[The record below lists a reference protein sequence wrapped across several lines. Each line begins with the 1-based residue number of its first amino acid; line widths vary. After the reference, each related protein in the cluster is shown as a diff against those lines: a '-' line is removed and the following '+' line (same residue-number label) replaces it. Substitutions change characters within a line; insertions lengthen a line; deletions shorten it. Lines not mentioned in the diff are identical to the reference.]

1 MAFVHDFG
9 MDAAG
14 VYTNIDKLID
24 AFNSAQEA
32 EGIKKTFA
40 EDENVGKSVSK
51 RSDNNIQ
58 LPEQT
63 KKKGGWF
70 CGVFMTEDDDFDD
83 DDENGIYVCEY
94 CDKLGYHQKYRPEIC
109 DSCRACDTCNQY
121 EIGDCS
127 GCSYSIYR
135 DGEYY
140 RDKISESELM
150 SDKDIELFQ
159 IIESEEI
166 CERFKRKNGVVTKQ
180 R

>member
-14 VYTNIDKLID
+14 NFINIDKLVE
-24 AFNSAQEA
+24 AFSSAQEA
-32 EGIKKTFA
+32 EGITKTF
-40 EDENVGKSVSK
+40 EENENVIKSVKTS
-51 RSDNNIQ
+51 NNIT
-58 LPEQT
+58 QT
-63 KKKGGWF
+63 LQHTQKKGGWF

-83 DDENGIYVCEY
+83 DGDGIYVCEY

-109 DSCRACDTCNQY
+109 DSCRVCDSCNQY
-121 EIGDCS
+121 ENGECS

-159 IIESEEI
+159 MLESDLP